1 MHAANEV
8 CKDVPGAPAKAAL
21 DACLAD
27 FARPRPGVLALVLDV
42 AGHAYAK
49 TGSLVHIGAD
59 GQRCGWISPGCLEGA
74 LLEAATACGQDLRPR
89 LLELDNLD
97 LADVFT
103 GSGAGCRGRQRVL
116 LLPLAELPGLQA
128 ILAHYR
134 QAGEPLALAVDLPG
148 GLSAACGDL
157 RGDWPLALALA
168 DAAGD
173 ALAQAWRLRLAP
185 LPRLLVCGAGP
196 ESELLLPLLAQLG
209 WCVDLVESRSDWVH
223 CGQWV
228 ERHLPATPAAAEGRH
243 AVLLMAHHF
252 GDDRAALAALA
263 GWPRLPAYIGLLG
276 PETRRDDLL
285 STLPPAV
292 RARLHGKVESPA
304 GLALGGRGPAAIAL
318 SLAARL
324 QALACA
330 LDAEQGHAAA
340 VVAESPPHSSHE
352 PSAC

>member
-49 TGSLVHIGAD
+49 AGSLVHIGA
-59 GQRCGWISPGCLEGA
+59 GGERCGWISPGCLEGA
-74 LLEAATACGQDLRPR
+74 LLDAAAACGQDLRPR

-97 LADVFT
+97 LADVFA
-103 GSGAGCRGRQRVL
+103 GSGAGCRGRQRIL
-116 LLPLAELPGLQA
+116 LLPLAQLPGLQPV
-128 ILAHYR
+128 LARFRH
-134 QAGEPLALAVDLPG
+134 AGDPLALAVDLPG

-157 RGDWPLALALA
+157 RGDWPLALADAAA
-168 DAAGD
+168 DAP
-173 ALAQAWRLRLAP
+173 AQAWRLRLAP

-209 WCVDLVESRSDWVH
+209 WRVELLESRPAWLH

-228 ERHLPATPAAAEGRH
+228 ERQLAAMPGAGEGH
-243 AVLLMAHHF
+243 DGVLLMAHQF
-252 GDDRAALAALA
+252 DRDRAALEALA
-263 GWPRLPAYIGLLG
+263 GWARLPAYIGLLG

-285 STLPPAV
+285 ATLPPAV

-304 GLALGGRGPAAIAL
+304 GMALGGRGPAAIAL

-330 LDAEQGHAAA
+330 LDAEQGQAAAA
-340 VVAESPPHSSHE
+340 VAESQPHSSHE